1 MRVIEREMKVI
12 EERRSGAMRSQAS
25 FNSDGV
31 LTLRNYDD
39 KDKDEIIIFSHVETN
54 AILELFRMMKN
65 KNCDLPF

>member
-12 EERRSGAMRSQAS
+12 GERRSGAMRSQAS

-39 KDKDEIIIFSHVETN
+39 KDKDEIIIFSQVETN
-54 AILELFRMMKN
+54 AILGLFRMMKN